1 MFSYVKWNV
10 LFIED
15 SKVSINIAGT
25 GLWLEIFVSPIT
37 LSKIKIEEEIEL
49 FIHHH
54 ITEVSQ
60 TLFWFENLGEK
71 KVFKSLLKIDWIG
84 GKAAINI
91 LWIWI
96 HNLVKA
102 IEENDDKFLTTI
114 PGIGKKTALKI
125 ILEMK
130 NKVEAGDLFDRTE
143 NLKLSRP
150 YEQDII
156 KTLTEMWYDKKKVEE
171 IVKNIPENITE
182 LKDKVMFAI
191 KTLSK

>member
-15 SKVSINIAGT
+15 SKVSVSVAGT

-37 LSKIKIEEEIEL
+37 LSKIKTEEEIEF
-49 FIHHH
+49 FIYHH

-96 HNLVKA
+96 HNLVRA

-156 KTLTEMWYDKKKVEE
+156 KTLTEMWYDKKKVEQ
-171 IVKNIPENITE
+171 IVKNIPEDITE

>member
-1 MFSYVKWNV
+1 MFSYVKGSV
-10 LFIED
+10 LYIED
-15 SKVSINIAGT
+15 SKVSVSVAGT
-25 GLWLEIFVSPIT
+25 GLGLEIFVSPIT
-37 LSKIKIEEEIEL
+37 LSKIVVGEEIEL

-60 TLFWFENLGEK
+60 TLFGFENLGEK
-71 KVFKSLLKIDWIG
+71 KVFKSLLKIDGIG

-91 LWIWI
+91 LGIGI

-150 YEQDII
+150 YDQDII
-156 KTLTEMWYDKKKVEE
+156 KTLTDMGYDKKKVEE
-171 IVKNIPENITE
+171 IVKNIPEDITE

>member
-15 SKVSINIAGT
+15 SKVSVSVAGT

-37 LSKIKIEEEIEL
+37 LSKIKIEEEIEF
-49 FIHHH
+49 FIYHH

-71 KVFKSLLKIDWIG
+71 KVFKSLLKIDGIG
-84 GKAAINI
+84 WKAAINI
-91 LWIWI
+91 LGIWI

-156 KTLTEMWYDKKKVEE
+156 KTLTEMWYDKKRVEE
-171 IVKNIPENITE
+171 IVKNIPEDITE
-182 LKDKVMFAI
+182 LKDKVVYAI
-191 KTLSK
+191 KILSK